1 MEGTYAVWL
10 GKEAVGQV
18 TVERQGL
25 YYCFH
30 CRCQL
35 RSEVMCRVT
44 VSCGGRNESL
54 GILVPMGKDYV
65 LTKKLPIKQ
74 FRSGIPD
81 FWITPKQPQ
90 RQGFYVDIY
99 PEEPFRYIA
108 KLEKAYLD
116 RSRGRPGIRINDQG
130 TIRR

>member
-1 MEGTYAVWL
+1 MEGSYTVWL
-10 GKEAVGQV
+10 GKEPVGQA

-25 YYCFH
+25 YYWFR

-35 RSEVMCRVT
+35 YSEVMCRVT
-44 VSCGGRNESL
+44 VSCGSNHESL
-54 GILVPMGKDYV
+54 GILVPAGKDYV
-65 LTKKLPIKQ
+65 LTKKLPVKL
-74 FRSGIPD
+74 FSGTPE

-90 RQGFYVDIY
+90 RQEFYVDIY

-116 RSRGRPGIRINDQG
+116 RRQGVLRLRIEERETQG
-130 TIRR
+130 